1 MLCDPIGVRLDE
13 RSYQVH
19 RMSKNFLSGCKG
31 SVNDCVKWWGDAKGN
46 NNKHCIIAHNLV
58 KFDLVVIIRNLL
70 RVDVNIGTIKKV
82 ITHYVDTLELFKVK
96 EMWDESE
103 FEFPK
108 TNDEIEYDMNF
119 KLGTLYEYV
128 FNEKLPNAHTAV
140 GDSIATMKLLL
151 AVDPTLKYTKNCM
164 KEAGALIDEIV
175 GKYNEEQP
183 QQSL

>member
-1 MLCDPIGVRLDE
+1 MAAAVIE
-13 RSYQVH
+13 KS
-19 RMSKNFLSGCKG
+19 F
-31 SVNDCVKWWGDAKGN
+31 ND
-46 NNKHCIIAHNLV
+46 I
-58 KFDLVVIIRNLL
+58 
-70 RVDVNIGTIKKV
+70 
-82 ITHYVDTLELFKVK
+82 KVK

-175 GKYNEEQP
+175 GKYNKYNEKQP
-183 QQSL
+183 IE